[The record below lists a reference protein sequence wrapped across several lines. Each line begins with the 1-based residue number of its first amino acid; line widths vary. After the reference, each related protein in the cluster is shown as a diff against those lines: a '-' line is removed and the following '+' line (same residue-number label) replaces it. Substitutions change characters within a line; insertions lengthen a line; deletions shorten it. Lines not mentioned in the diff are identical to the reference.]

1 MPDFRTL
8 PDALSDAAS
17 SDEGYVFLV
26 GSDEVR
32 RPYADIHRAAL
43 RVAQSLSESGL
54 EPGDLVAI
62 VINDAEQF
70 LTAFLG
76 VSVAGMIPAS
86 LYPPSTTSELAA
98 YLELTVGIVR

>member
-17 SDEGYVFLV
+17 SEQGYVFLV
-26 GSDEVR
+26 GGDEVR
-32 RPYADIHRAAL
+32 RSYADIRQAAL
-43 RVAQSLSESGL
+43 GVAQSLSESGL

-76 VSVAGMIPAS
+76 VSVAG
-86 LYPPSTTSELAA
+86 
-98 YLELTVGIVR
+98 IVVSMRWLRPGWGRVCRAGGGKSPRS